1 MININELTNEEI
13 NEIVGEFEDA
23 INAYLEA
30 KKDEILF
37 LGVAMD
43 FNIPNATDNEILDA
57 ILDIVSFN
65 LSKELM
71 KSFDASLVEEQE
83 IVDIMVLEY
92 LEEIFNINDLRR
104 KRKWRHGK
112 ILRAMKENI
121 KSAIWGK

>member
-112 ILRAMKENI
+112 I
-121 KSAIWGK
+121 